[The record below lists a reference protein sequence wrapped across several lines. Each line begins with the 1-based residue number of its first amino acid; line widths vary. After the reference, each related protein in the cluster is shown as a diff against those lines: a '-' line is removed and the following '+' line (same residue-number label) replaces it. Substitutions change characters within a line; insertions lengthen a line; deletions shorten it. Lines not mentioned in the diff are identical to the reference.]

1 MTRREFIAFLGGA
14 TAWPMTARSQQRAMP
29 VIGQLT
35 AGGDALGGDAAQSVA
50 FREGL
55 REMSYIEG
63 QNFVLEYRGTERA
76 DQLPALAA
84 ELVRRQVTLIVTT
97 GNANAALAAKAATST
112 IPIVF
117 VTSSDP
123 VKIGLVDSLSR
134 SGVNITGVTNFGGE
148 LVAKRLELLREHV
161 PQATVIGFLT
171 NPKNPLS
178 EDDIT
183 EFGSAA
189 RRVGQ
194 PFIVLTA
201 TTPPRKINLRPSYSP
216 RSWAGR
222 PSPGPN
228 GPAGHLHNAA
238 FLSRKWQ

>member
-1 MTRREFIAFLGGA
+1 MG
-14 TAWPMTARSQQRAMP
+14 
-29 VIGQLT
+29 
-35 AGGDALGGDAAQSVA
+35 
-50 FREGL
+50 
-55 REMSYIEG
+55 YIEG